1 MATEG
6 AREKPLSDKH
16 RQILNRVKPDLLKD
30 MDPDEVLLH
39 MAADDV
45 FTQSEEEKI
54 QAQPTRWEK
63 CKELLK
69 ILPRKGTKAYRIF
82 RKVLQSA
89 HPHLANSISERDN
102 TRLGGEEN
110 SKQADRPRRAPDS
123 RKFLDLLYCLPKEGE
138 GMLTHLASQRR
149 NRPKIVS
156 GADLNNGDGRW
167 FGEGKEDA
175 GTCWQDFGV
184 VLELPEAELDN
195 IDKDFKFAKEKGFAV
210 LKSWRNN
217 KAKKATVGCLF
228 DAFESIG
235 QRRVAE
241 NFFGT

>member
-138 GMLTHLASQRR
+138 GMLTHLASQVCLIQQFPQLIQFFIKRKK
-149 NRPKIVS
+149 KI
-156 GADLNNGDGRW
+156 ATEFDLKVDQTT
-167 FGEGKEDA
+167 D
-175 GTCWQDFGV
+175 
-184 VLELPEAELDN
+184 LELSLPN
-195 IDKDFKFAKEKGFAV
+195 SKG
-210 LKSWRNN
+210 N
-217 KAKKATVGCLF
+217 
-228 DAFESIG
+228 
-235 QRRVAE
+235 
-241 NFFGT
+241 

>member
-6 AREKPLSDKH
+6 ARDKPLSDKQ
-16 RQILNRVKPDLLKD
+16 RKILNRVKPDLLND
-30 MDPDEVLLH
+30 MDPDEVLLQ
-39 MAADDV
+39 MVADDV

-63 CKELLK
+63 CKELLE

-82 RKVLQSA
+82 RKVLQSV

-123 RKFLDLLYCLPKEGE
+123 TENKKLRKEVVTIQLCR
-138 GMLTHLASQRR
+138 SIQ
-149 NRPKIVS
+149 
-156 GADLNNGDGRW
+156 
-167 FGEGKEDA
+167 EDA
-175 GTCWQDFGV
+175 GTCWQDLGV
-184 VLELPEAELDN
+184 VLELPEGELDN

-210 LKSWRNN
+210 LKSWRN

-241 NFFGT
+241 NFFELCRAEQ